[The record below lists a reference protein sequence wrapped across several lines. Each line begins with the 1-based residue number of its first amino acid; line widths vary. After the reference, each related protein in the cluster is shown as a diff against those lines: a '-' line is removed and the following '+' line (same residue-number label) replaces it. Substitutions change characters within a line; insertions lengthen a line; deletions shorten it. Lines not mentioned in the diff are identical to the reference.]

1 MSGADRSPSKRLSL
15 EVGSAW
21 RPVAGYSACG
31 DVCAVVPSASGTLLC
46 LADGLGHGDAA
57 HAAAQVAC
65 DHARAH
71 EGEALE
77 PLLRGMDAAL
87 SGTRGAAVS
96 LLAIQPGARRALFA
110 GVGNVELRAVA
121 RERIAAPTLPGIVGR
136 GLRKVRVWDNPLAEG
151 DVLVLFSDGISS
163 RFDLDAL
170 VLAHLAPQAL
180 AEALL
185 AGYNKAHDDA
195 SCMVAKLVPVV
206 SSSG

>member
-1 MSGADRSPSKRLSL
+1 
-15 EVGSAW
+15 
-21 RPVAGYSACG
+21 VAGYSACG